1 MNNEPITNLY
11 FRSYFFFYGIFI
23 GFVVVFNLRY
33 QCDFRFAC
41 LPIALLIKVRR
52 QFYRPVH
59 IDLLLLQHL
68 KCEYSIQ
75 NWSVYVKNSRHFAN
89 TQCILLFLYSK
100 TRDFMCMNYVILVF
114 CGIRLTI
121 LCPYNRQLI
130 YDRLII
136 FNTLKLK
143 MHYNISNVCAS
154 QAMTAINSSV
164 RIYLL
169 NEIL

>member
-1 MNNEPITNLY
+1 M
-11 FRSYFFFYGIFI
+11 
-23 GFVVVFNLRY
+23 
-33 QCDFRFAC
+33 
-41 LPIALLIKVRR
+41 
-52 QFYRPVH
+52 
-59 IDLLLLQHL
+59 
-68 KCEYSIQ
+68 
-75 NWSVYVKNSRHFAN
+75 YVKNSRHFAN

-169 NEIL
+169 NEILWCNWIVIELSCACDGDEKLTYWRYPQSQLFLLSRISLERILQSPRIIKNETKVELIAFCHRDCTPLAQNIKF